1 MHLPRQSST
10 PMATSADAAGSA
22 LGSSDGELPFR
33 FVESLGLLG
42 HELRNALSCITSATA
57 MMRALSPDAGQER
70 TRLAM
75 IDRAARRM
83 GHIVSNTLDYAQA
96 LRGALTVE
104 PQRMDLRSACEEV
117 IEEALAAYPVAIC
130 LRSSG
135 SPWGWWDP
143 VAIAQVLSN
152 IIRNAVVHGAA
163 DEPIIVDL
171 RGTSLF
177 ISVTVTNRGPS
188 IPPELLP
195 SLFEPFRRG
204 TSGGQRSREGHD
216 QGRFEHRAG
225 DLFHRRATA
234 LGFRRAEGGGTGL
247 NGAAPRVQWTDR
259 QEVIVADS
267 WCLACRAGCSTARL
281 ISPGEDQW
289 T

>member
-1 MHLPRQSST
+1 MHSPRPLST
-10 PMATSADAAGSA
+10 PMATSADTAGSG
-22 LGSSDGELPFR
+22 LGSSDGELPVR

-42 HELRNALSCITSATA
+42 HELRNALSCFTSATA
-57 MMRALSPDAGQER
+57 LMRALSPDAGQER

-104 PQRMDLRSACEEV
+104 PERMDLRSACEDV
-117 IEEALAAYPVAIC
+117 IEEALAAYPVAIG

-135 SPWGWWDP
+135 SSWGWWDP

-152 IIRNAVVHGAA
+152 LIRNAIVHGTA
-163 DEPIIVDL
+163 DEPIAVDI

-177 ISVTVTNRGPS
+177 ISLTVTNRGPL

-195 SLFEPFRRG
+195 SIFEPFRQG
-204 TSGGQRSREGHD
+204 GGSGQRSR
-216 QGRFEHRAG
+216 QGLGLGLHVARRLVEAHR
-225 DLFHRRATA
+225 
-234 LGFRRAEGGGTGL
+234 GTIGVESSTERGTSFAVEL
-247 NGAAPRVQWTDR
+247 PRWHLIARKDPWT
-259 QEVIVADS
+259 
-267 WCLACRAGCSTARL
+267 
-281 ISPGEDQW
+281 
-289 T
+289 

>member
-1 MHLPRQSST
+1 
-10 PMATSADAAGSA
+10 
-22 LGSSDGELPFR
+22 
-33 FVESLGLLG
+33 
-42 HELRNALSCITSATA
+42 
-57 MMRALSPDAGQER
+57 
-70 TRLAM
+70 
-75 IDRAARRM
+75 
-83 GHIVSNTLDYAQA
+83 
-96 LRGALTVE
+96 
-104 PQRMDLRSACEEV
+104 V

-163 DEPIIVDL
+163 DEPISVDV

-204 TSGGQRSREGHD
+204 PSGGQRSREGLGLGLHVA
-216 QGRFEHRAG
+216 RRLVEAHR
-225 DLFHRRATA
+225 
-234 LGFRRAEGGGTGL
+234 GTIRVESSTERGTSFVIEL
-247 NGAAPRVQWTDR
+247 PRWDFVER
-259 QEVIVADS
+259 K
-267 WCLACRAGCSTARL
+267 
-281 ISPGEDQW
+281 
-289 T
+289 

>member
-1 MHLPRQSST
+1 MPSPRQLST
-10 PMATSADAAGSA
+10 PMATSAEAGSG
-22 LGSSDGELPFR
+22 LGSSEGELPFR

-57 MMRALSPDAGQER
+57 VMRASSPDAGQER

-83 GHIVSNTLDYAQA
+83 GRIVSNTLDYARA
-96 LRGALTVE
+96 LGGGLTIE
-104 PQRMDLRSACEEV
+104 PERMDLRSACQDV
-117 IEEALAAYPVAIC
+117 IEEALEAYPVAIG

-152 IIRNAVVHGAA
+152 LIRNAVVHGAA
-163 DEPIIVDL
+163 DEPISVEI

-177 ISVTVTNRGPS
+177 VSVTVTNRGPC

-195 SLFEPFRRG
+195 SLFEPFKRG
-204 TSGGQRSREGHD
+204 TGGAQRSR
-216 QGRFEHRAG
+216 QGLGLGLHVARRLVEAHRG
-225 DLFHRRATA
+225 TI
-234 LGFRRAEGGGTGL
+234 GVESSAERGTCFVVEL
-247 NGAAPRVQWTDR
+247 PRWDFIERTEAVQD
-259 QEVIVADS
+259 
-267 WCLACRAGCSTARL
+267 
-281 ISPGEDQW
+281 
-289 T
+289 